1 MQERIREKLEDYLSG
16 RLQEGADPGFEEFLR
31 QNPQDRAM
39 LEEFSLHG
47 QMIREAYA
55 PPAELA
61 PGPGFYARV
70 CARIEAENAKPSFWS
85 IFLEPFGS
93 RLVYASAALL
103 LLLGVAFYSASPE
116 STGPVTAD
124 ASVEILVDKHPE
136 VHLVGNTEQ
145 DRGRVLETLTVL
157 EQ

>member
-1 MQERIREKLEDYLSG
+1 MQERIRERLEDYLGGHPSKG
-16 RLQEGADPGFEEFLR
+16 VDPSFEEFLR
-31 QNPQDRAM
+31 ENPQDRAM
-39 LEEFSLHG
+39 IEEFRLQG
-47 QMIREAYA
+47 EMIREAYA
-55 PPAELA
+55 VPAELA
-61 PGPGFYARV
+61 PAPGFYARV
-70 CARIEAENAKPSFWS
+70 CARIEAENTKPSFWS
-85 IFLEPFGS
+85 VFLEPFGS

-145 DRGRVLETLTVL
+145 DRGRVLDALTVL